1 MKIKETKLGGFLYR
15 MGLFLVFYVLIQT
28 PPMAVAIANRW
39 PNNQGVAIV
48 MSSLFVLIFLFI
60 INRANYV
67 FHQYNQLPQKTGIK
81 VGAVIG
87 GYLALMVGMM
97 FFSWLNQ
104 VIFHQSG
111 TANNELIRQML
122 DHNRLV
128 TGVFVISSFT
138 LTPVAEELIFRG
150 ILTNLF
156 FKPTRLWPKV
166 ILSGVVFSSAHASTT
181 IVSFLLYCFMGMVL
195 AYVYRKT
202 GNIKNSM
209 LIHALNNAVAI
220 AALLH
225 TI

>member
-1 MKIKETKLGGFLYR
+1 MKIKETKLGNFLYR
-15 MGLFLVFYVLIQT
+15 VGLFLLFYVLIQI
-28 PPMAVAIANRW
+28 PPMAVAIANRR
-39 PNNQGVAIV
+39 PDNQGVAIV

-60 INRANYV
+60 INRASYV
-67 FHQYNQLPQKTGIK
+67 FHRYNQLPQRTGIK
-81 VGAVIG
+81 VGTIIG
-87 GYLALMVGMM
+87 GYLVVVVGMM
-97 FFSWLNQ
+97 FFSWLNE

-150 ILTNLF
+150 LLTNLF
-156 FKPTRLWPKV
+156 FKPARFWPKV
-166 ILSGVVFSSAHASTT
+166 ILSGIAFSSAHASTT
-181 IVSFLLYCFMGMVL
+181 IVSFFLYCFMGMVL

-220 AALLH
+220 AALMH
-225 TI
+225 SI